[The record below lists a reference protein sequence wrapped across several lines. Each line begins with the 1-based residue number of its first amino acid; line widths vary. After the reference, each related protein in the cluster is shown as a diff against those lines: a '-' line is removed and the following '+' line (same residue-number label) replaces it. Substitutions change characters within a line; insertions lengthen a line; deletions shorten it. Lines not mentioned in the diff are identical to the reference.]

1 MLSIK
6 LFSVLDKDPCG
17 SIVFER
23 YVVVSNSEV
32 RVGKINLIV
41 KLFSG
46 LFIVEQ
52 KESFQ
57 KGEIFP

>member
-6 LFSVLDKDPCG
+6 LFSVLDMDPCG

-23 YVVVSNSEV
+23 YVVASNSEV

-41 KLFSG
+41 KFFSG
-46 LFIVEQ
+46 LFIVE
-52 KESFQ
+52 
-57 KGEIFP
+57 